1 MYYSHTLLS
10 VSYCAADP
18 PRAISHSKALKNSVP
33 DTPMNLSTRKESIDT
48 TLMELRSPQLAVGM
62 IQQGQQQPTQK
73 PPLQPSVSFPSC
85 IDYSLKVEPSKPVRR
100 YQSEL
105 ARPGINGENY
115 IFCAPTGTGK
125 TLVAGLIISDHLQKR
140 QNLEKKVI
148 FVVPTRPLAEQQC
161 RELQNLIPGAKV
173 ISSIGDETGMT
184 IKDVLKHND
193 IIVCTAGKLLNELKG
208 SLVAFSDLGLMV
220 LDECH
225 HACKNDPHARMMEKY
240 LEKKRNG
247 THNLPQIVGLTA
259 SPGAGE
265 NPTLEMDKT
274 IDHLISL
281 CALMDATSGIQTVRE
296 NVVELDEFTNK
307 PTFTLK
313 ILKRRKPME
322 EFIQHI
328 TDEITRLEK
337 QVDLTSPFHKW
348 SQEYKTSVQQKKL
361 PLELSPNPDI
371 RDHIRILDLLLCYSR
386 ALNIYMD
393 LQDKD
398 AIRILSDFMI
408 NGLPDDEKANRCER
422 QLKQRL
428 RKLIDHLRQ
437 LRPVP
442 NPLLQQAE
450 DILHTQF
457 ARSPHSKGILFVHTK
472 KHASSMCDWISALPI
487 ATSLHIR
494 PRTITGHTR
503 ETGYGM
509 TQDEQEEVM
518 ECFRRGEC
526 NLLVATSV
534 AEEGLDIPA
543 CNLVIRFQH
552 VTNEIGRTL
561 TQGRARTV
569 DSECFT
575 ILSSDSR
582 KAYQE
587 IKNDELQ
594 SQVDEVLEKYFPT
607 GPSLREQLS
616 ERQQQIIRQH
626 QLKRSLKEQQQK
638 TKTREDVQLKCKK
651 CKEFA
656 CYGSD
661 IYTVTENATYYVV
674 PDADFKEYKVVK
686 KPHHSPKQIS
696 QAMNKTHKIHC
707 ATCGA
712 DWGIMCVWPI
722 EGHEFPVLKCKS
734 FIFEISGVLHSI
746 RKWSDMPFEVL
757 PLSDRAHHSVID
769 SESD

>member
-1 MYYSHTLLS
+1 MCSQPS
-10 VSYCAADP
+10 EEEPVDSP
-18 PRAISHSKALKNSVP
+18 PA
-33 DTPMNLSTRKESIDT
+33 
-48 TLMELRSPQLAVGM
+48 ELRAPLLGM
-62 IQQGQQQPTQK
+62 TQQQGQQQPSHTPTQN
-73 PPLQPSVSFPSC
+73 PSPQPSASSPSA
-85 IDYSLKVEPSKPVRR
+85 IDYSLKVDESKPVRR
-100 YQSEL
+100 YQLEL
-105 ARPGINGENY
+105 AQPGINGENY

-125 TLVAGLIISDHLQKR
+125 TLVVGLIISDHLQKR
-140 QNLEKKVI
+140 QNLEKKVV

-161 RELQNLIPGAKV
+161 RELQSLIPGAKV

-225 HACKNDPHARMMEKY
+225 HARKDAPHAKMMENY
-240 LEKKRNG
+240 HEEKKESG
-247 THNLPQIVGLTA
+247 AHSVPQVIGLTA

-296 NVVELDEFTNK
+296 NVNELDKFTNK

-313 ILKRRKPME
+313 ILKRRNPRE

-328 TDEITRLEK
+328 TDEMTRLEK
-337 QVDLTSPFHKW
+337 QVDLKSPFYKW
-348 SQEYKTSVQQKKL
+348 SQEYETSVQQKKL
-361 PLELSPNPDI
+361 PLEQSLDPDL
-371 RDHIRILDLLLCYSR
+371 RDHIRILDLLLCYSQ

-408 NGLPDDEKANRCER
+408 NGLPDDEKANRCEK

-428 RKLIDHLRQ
+428 GMLIDHLRQ
-437 LRPVP
+437 LRPVL

-450 DILHTQF
+450 DILCTAF
-457 ARSPHSKGILFVHTK
+457 MRSPNSKGILFVHTK
-472 KHASSMCDWISALPI
+472 KHASSMCEWISALPV
-487 ATSLHIR
+487 ATSLDIR
-494 PRTITGHTR
+494 PRTITGHTT

-534 AEEGLDIPA
+534 AEEGLDVPA

-552 VTNEIGRTL
+552 VTNEIAKTQ
-561 TQGRARTV
+561 TQGRARAAE
-569 DSECFT
+569 SEGFT
-575 ILSSDSR
+575 ILSSDSK
-582 KAYQE
+582 KAYKE

-594 SQVDEVLEKYFPT
+594 AQVDEVLEKYFPS
-607 GPSLREQLS
+607 GRYLQEQLS
-616 ERQQQIIRQH
+616 EKQQQIISQR
-626 QLKRSLKEQQQK
+626 QLKRSLKQQQRK
-638 TKTREDVQLKCKK
+638 SKTREDVQLKCKK

-661 IYTVTENATYYVV
+661 IFTVENAIHYIV
-674 PDADFKEYKVVK
+674 PDEDFKAHKIAI
-686 KPHHSPKQIS
+686 KPHCSPKQLT

-707 ATCGA
+707 ANCDA
-712 DWGIMCVWPI
+712 DWGIMCVWPM
-722 EGHEFPVLKCKS
+722 EGHEFPVLKCKR
-734 FIFEISGVLHSI
+734 FIFEISGVPRSI
-746 RKWSDMPFEVL
+746 RKWSDVPFEVP
-757 PLSDRAHHSVID
+757 PLSDRACRSESD